1 MVLLI
6 AFSSLLALSTGCTE
20 SEYQKVV
27 DEELAK
33 GIRQDSLFLGLALG
47 MSKKEFFAHCWQLN
61 KQGVVTDG
69 KGNTAVQ
76 YTLDHFKNPTF
87 MNFYPAFY
95 EDNIYEM
102 PVEFQYQG
110 WAPWNDHLSSE
121 HLQEEVV
128 KLLKEWYGGD
138 FMELTHPDGYPFLVK
153 VDGNRRIV
161 VHQYNDHIVK
171 AVFTDLLVE
180 KRLHQ
185 DNPSTAQ

>member
-76 YTLDHFKNPTF
+76 YTLESLQKSDIH
-87 MNFYPAFY
+87 
-95 EDNIYEM
+95 
-102 PVEFQYQG
+102 EF
-110 WAPWNDHLSSE
+110 LSS
-121 HLQEEVV
+121 
-128 KLLKEWYGGD
+128 
-138 FMELTHPDGYPFLVK
+138 FL
-153 VDGNRRIV
+153 
-161 VHQYNDHIVK
+161 
-171 AVFTDLLVE
+171 
-180 KRLHQ
+180 
-185 DNPSTAQ
+185 